1 MFFAEATVSYLLWQA
16 RVKIPS
22 ILIALLNTTVTS
34 ILVIWL
40 FTSAIGFIICTTVVE
55 SGQSLRTY
63 ELCYSAIIICLVFYT
78 GNKLAM

>member
-1 MFFAEATVSYLLWQA
+1 MFFAEATVSHSPLQA
-16 RVKIPS
+16 MAEILS
-22 ILIALLNTTVTS
+22 ILTALFYIIVTS

-40 FTSAIGFIICTTVVE
+40 FTSGIGFIICTTVVE